1 MEKVYPIKNP
11 IESSNFDK
19 NTPIDMVGLPAW
31 LREKMEEVAQKEGV
45 DIRKLRYEREL
56 WYSEEDM
63 RWFDDGRIIYQ
74 QLQEQGMNYPTN

>member
-1 MEKVYPIKNP
+1 MKKVYPIKNP
-11 IESSNFDK
+11 IESINFDK

-31 LREKMEEVAQKEGV
+31 LQDKMEEVAQKEGV

-63 RWFDDGRIIYQ
+63 RWFDDGRIIY
-74 QLQEQGMNYPTN
+74 